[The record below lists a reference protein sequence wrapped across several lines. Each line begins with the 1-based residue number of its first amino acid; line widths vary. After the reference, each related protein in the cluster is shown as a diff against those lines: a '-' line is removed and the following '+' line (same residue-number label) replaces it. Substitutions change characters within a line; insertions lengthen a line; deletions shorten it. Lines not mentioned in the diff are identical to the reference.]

1 MDLFSR
7 LTVWLTDLSL
17 FALKAARDA
26 TLVKT
31 TISQNPLEETWAQ

>member
-17 FALKAARDA
+17 FAHKAAHDA
-26 TLVKT
+26 LLVKT
-31 TISQNPLEETWAQ
+31 TISQNPLQET